1 MHYDNV
7 RYYYVLFFFFS
18 SRRRH
23 TRCALVTGV
32 QTCALPISRAE
43 TLIGAARGAAPGTD
57 SWLDAQVALA
67 GLDDDRATSLAILSD
82 LDQRAVDHGITGA
95 LAYTALETLRARA
108 QAKGAVQTAR
118 IAALSARLRTRSAQR
133 PGHVGGRA

>member
-32 QTCALPISRAE
+32 QTCALPITRAE

-82 LDQRAVDHGITGA
+82 LDQRAVDPGITGA
-95 LAYTALETLRARA
+95 LAYPALEPLPSPAPA
-108 QAKGAVQTAR
+108 QVPVQTAR
-118 IAALSARLRTRSAQR
+118 IAGLSDRKSVL
-133 PGHVGGRA
+133 